1 MIQKF
6 REVNGGEDPVRNF
19 VTLNPNC
26 RLFLHEFWANYQ
38 YKHEFNPPHWHG
50 GLYSFVIW
58 MKIPY
63 SWEEQIKLPQFQT
76 TKIEDRKA
84 GMFEFEYSDTRGET
98 RSLSYQLSPD
108 FEGCMCF
115 FPAWMRHAVY
125 PFFDTDEE
133 RVSISGNIWYTPG
146 TSAGK
151 GFGKKK
157 GG

>member
-1 MIQKF
+1 
-6 REVNGGEDPVRNF
+6 
-19 VTLNPNC
+19 
-26 RLFLHEFWANYQ
+26 
-38 YKHEFNPPHWHG
+38 
-50 GLYSFVIW
+50 

-63 SWEEQIKLPQFQT
+63 SWSEQIELPQFQT
-76 TKIEDRKA
+76 TKVEDRKA

-125 PFFDTDEE
+125 PFFGTDEE
-133 RVSISGNIWYTPG
+133 RVSISGNVWFTPG
-146 TSAGK
+146 TSSGK

-157 GG
+157 

>member
-1 MIQKF
+1 
-6 REVNGGEDPVRNF
+6 
-19 VTLNPNC
+19 
-26 RLFLHEFWANYQ
+26 
-38 YKHEFNPPHWHG
+38 
-50 GLYSFVIW
+50 

-63 SWEEQIKLPQFQT
+63 SWSEQIELPQFQT

-125 PFFDTDEE
+125 PFFNTDEE
-133 RVSISGNIWYTPG
+133 RVSISGNVWYTPG
-146 TSAGK
+146 TSSSGK